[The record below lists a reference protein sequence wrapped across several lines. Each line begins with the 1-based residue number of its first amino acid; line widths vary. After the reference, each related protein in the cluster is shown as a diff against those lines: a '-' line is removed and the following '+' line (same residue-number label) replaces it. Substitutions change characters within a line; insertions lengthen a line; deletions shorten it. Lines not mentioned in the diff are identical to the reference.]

1 MSEVFVTA
9 SVLAL
14 VPLNLLA
21 AAFIVALW
29 LCLSLGLCV
38 HCEVSY
44 GLHEGLSVCGRWAPH
59 CCTDTGALCTWP
71 SWFPLLVTAA
81 RNNVTTASTLVS

>member
-21 AAFIVALW
+21 AALIVALW

-38 HCEVSY
+38 HCEVSTGCTKDCRFVVV
-44 GLHEGLSVCGRWAPH
+44 GLHTVARTPGLS
-59 CCTDTGALCTWP
+59 ALGP
-71 SWFPLLVTAA
+71 LGVPFSLLLLVT
-81 RNNVTTASTLVS
+81 T